1 MLAIYVS
8 GFDGFTLFNNCF
20 LVSAKVLDMSHTLL
34 YCAANLQGD
43 FHGPPCFSSTYATP
57 STVCSFLT
65 VSGSPIKVQARVD
78 HSVSHK
84 PFWRE
89 HHTPV
94 LNHRD
99 HAPWKCTF
107 CLVTTSFAHMLSY
120 ANFAHKHHDAP
131 VGQPLSGPPRS
142 RSCVQSEMMLSSD
155 QVSEE
160 HSRRHRMR

>member
-43 FHGPPCFSSTYATP
+43 FHGPPCFSLTHATP

-65 VSGSPIKVQARVD
+65 VSGSPIKGQARVD

-99 HAPWKCTF
+99 QSRYMSI
-107 CLVTTSFAHMLSY
+107 TTHTHVF
-120 ANFAHKHHDAP
+120 FQTRQV
-131 VGQPLSGPPRS
+131 VGSLCRRCSDS
-142 RSCVQSEMMLSSD
+142 RKINREVPSSL
-155 QVSEE
+155 
-160 HSRRHRMR
+160 